1 MEILLNKEIK
11 AYQSILLT
19 NLYKSTAVRLTW
31 TSQHGIESY
40 LFTMDDAIK
49 VIHQL
54 QNKFNIWIIIFK
66 L

>member
-1 MEILLNKEIK
+1 MKSTIMEILQNKEINE
-11 AYQSILLT
+11 A
-19 NLYKSTAVRLTW
+19 TAVRLTW

-40 LFTMDDAIK
+40 LFTIHDAIK

-54 QNKFNIWIIIFK
+54 QNKFNIWIIVFK